1 MTDRI
6 EPGPSLRELEQ
17 RYDELN
23 KQIANAVKARS
34 FGSSSWTYRGIQEL
48 RVARDD
54 VWDQMQRIR
63 GKPRRRVVRL
73 NTRKGL

>member
-1 MTDRI
+1 MSNRI

-48 RVARDD
+48 RMARDD
-54 VWDQMQRIR
+54 VWEQMQRRR
-63 GKPRRRVVRL
+63 GKSKRGVIRL
-73 NTRKGL
+73 NATKGL